1 MGNLINA
8 LNSLKSNIFG
18 SKGQGG
24 YSYGTGTA
32 LPRKTAIELADTNPL
47 SPMDNDPFAFSS
59 ISYPRDMA
67 NHMQNG
73 HYMIFYVNVQ
83 DKTRYT
89 YRSGDGKGIRVG
101 GKIVTTSKEVV
112 STGIDQEEANA
123 TGAAM
128 YTTNSSDSISSGSTM
143 APSYAQGL
151 VDAGLGG
158 NLDSDSVDLA
168 IESRGAKI
176 GMSSYLNT
184 TTRISDSIALYLPP
198 NVEDTLSMGYNA
210 SATGMLG
217 FLAASGA
224 GIGKAWNENDFE
236 RLGKIGVGAAKG
248 FLDNAAKEAALGL
261 AEFVASAE
269 GGKELFNKAFGRADN
284 PYMEVLFDKPGMRT
298 FSYSFTFAPR
308 NTDERD
314 DVQKIIRMFRFHM
327 APELRADHNR
337 FMTLPSEFDIH
348 YMYQAADGKASEND
362 YYNKI
367 STCVLSNCKVNYTPD
382 GVKSFADGS
391 PTAIKMDLTFEETE
405 MMTKGRI
412 DEGY

>member
-32 LPRKTAIELADTNPL
+32 LARKTAIELADTNPL
-47 SPMDNDPFAFSS
+47 SPMEGDPFAFSS
-59 ISYPRDMA
+59 IFYPRDMA
-67 NHMQNG
+67 NNMQNG
-73 HYMIFYVNVQ
+73 HYMLFYINVQ

-89 YRSGDGKGIRVG
+89 YRSGDGKGTTVG
-101 GKIVTTSKEVV
+101 GKIVTSGYKTEVLGPGGNV
-112 STGIDQEEANA
+112 KVTEDPNA
-123 TGAAM
+123 DT
-128 YTTNSSDSISSGSTM
+128 IQQGSTM

-151 VDAGLGG
+151 VDAGIGS

-168 IESRGAKI
+168 IASRGPKT

-198 NVEDTLSMGYNA
+198 NVKDDLSVTYQE
-210 SATGMLG
+210 SRTGMLG

-236 RLGKIGVGAAKG
+236 RIAKIGVGAAKG

-261 AEFVASAE
+261 AEFVSSAE
-269 GGKELFNKAFGRADN
+269 GGKELFNKAFARADN
-284 PYMEVLFDKPGMRT
+284 PYMEVLFDKPNLRNFT
-298 FSYSFTFAPR
+298 YSFTFAPR

-327 APELRADHNR
+327 SPELRADHNR

-367 STCVLSNCKVNYTPD
+367 STCVLTDCKVDYTPD
-382 GVKSFADGS
+382 GVKSFEDGS
-391 PTAIKMDLTFEETE
+391 PTQIKMDLTFQETE

>member
-32 LPRKTAIELADTNPL
+32 LARKTAIELADTNPL
-47 SPMDNDPFAFSS
+47 SPMEGDPFAFSS
-59 ISYPRDMA
+59 IFYPRDMA
-67 NHMQNG
+67 NNMQNG
-73 HYMIFYVNVQ
+73 HYMLFYINVQ

-89 YRSGDGKGIRVG
+89 YQSGDGKGTTVG
-101 GKIVTTSKEVV
+101 GQVVTTSKE
-112 STGIDQEEANA
+112 TIA
-123 TGAAM
+123 TGADQESGEQM
-128 YTTNSSDSISSGSTM
+128 YVTEYSDSIQQGSTM
-143 APSYAQGL
+143 APSYAKGL
-151 VDAGLGG
+151 VDAGIGTQ
-158 NLDSDSVDLA
+158 LDSDSVDLA
-168 IESRGAKI
+168 IASRGPKT

-198 NVEDTLSMGYNA
+198 NVKDDLSVTYQE
-210 SATGMLG
+210 SRTGMLG

-236 RLGKIGVGAAKG
+236 RIAKIGVGAAKG

-261 AEFVASAE
+261 AEFVSSAE
-269 GGKELFNKAFGRADN
+269 GGKELFNKAFARADN
-284 PYMEVLFDKPGMRT
+284 PYMEVLFDKPNLRNFT
-298 FSYSFTFAPR
+298 YSFTFAPR

-327 APELRADHNR
+327 SPELRADHNR

-367 STCVLSNCKVNYTPD
+367 STCVLTDCKVDYTPD
-382 GVKSFADGS
+382 GVKSFEDGS
-391 PTAIKMDLTFEETE
+391 PTQIKMDLTFQETE